1 MRRTTLIAAAALA
14 ASLPVGAGAATIERA
29 SPTAPKS
36 GAGYSGKT
44 EEGQRVT
51 LRISGRS
58 IEIAAWRFR
67 CGDEV
72 LGITSLEAI
81 LLRHSE
87 NGYRFKLTTNGIVS
101 YSDEA
106 PDENARIAF
115 RGQFTRSARGVSG
128 LFRVKTRRCGDTG
141 YVEWRAKRRSNS

>member
-1 MRRTTLIAAAALA
+1 MRRPAQIAAVALA
-14 ASLPVGAGAATIERA
+14 AAVPAGAVAASIEKA
-29 SPTAPKS
+29 SPRAPKS
-36 GAGYSGKT
+36 GATYAGKT
-44 EEGQRVT
+44 EEGERMT

-72 LGITSLEAI
+72 LGVTSLQSI

-106 PDENARIAF
+106 PDENGRVAL
-115 RGQFTRSARGVSG
+115 RGQFTRSAKAVTG
-128 LFRVKTRRCGDTG
+128 LFRVKTRRCRDTG
-141 YVEWRAKRRSNS
+141 YIEWRAKRRSGS